1 VHTHNG
7 NGDLR
12 GAFYLNFS
20 FTIIEIIGGIWTN
33 SIAIL
38 SDALHDFGDS
48 LSWACLEVT
57 YRKHGIG
64 ASYDRN

>member
-1 VHTHNG
+1 MHTQNG

-20 FTIIEIIGGIWTN
+20 FTVIEIIGGIWAN

-48 LSWACLEVT
+48 LSWACLGT
-57 YRKHGIG
+57 
-64 ASYDRN
+64 